1 MSAFLRQPPWTG
13 MPPLLRG
20 GAVYLRAPQLGDWA
34 DWARLRAASRE
45 FLSPWEPTWTDDE
58 LTRNAFRRRL
68 RRYTRDARDGYGYA
82 FFIFR
87 RADDELL
94 GGLTLSN
101 VRRGVTQSCSMG
113 YWMGQQH
120 AGRGHMQ
127 DSVVTVLGFVFDELG
142 LHRLEAACL
151 PHNERSKAVLR
162 KAGFSEEGHARQY
175 LKIDGRWQDHT
186 LFAILSTDV
195 TPAGDPPNQ
204 GLSA

>member
-20 GAVYLRAPQLGDWA
+20 QLVYLRAPQLGDWS
-34 DWARLRAASRE
+34 DWARLRAASRD
-45 FLSPWEPTWTDDE
+45 FLTPWEPTWTDDE
-58 LTRNAFRRRL
+58 LTRNAYRRRL
-68 RRYTRDARDGYGYA
+68 RRYARDARDGYGYA
-82 FFIFR
+82 YFIFR
-87 RADDELL
+87 RNDDELL

-127 DSVVTVLGFVFDELG
+127 DAVAAVLGFVFEELG

-151 PHNERSKAVLR
+151 PHNDRSKAVLR
-162 KAGFSEEGHARQY
+162 KAGFTEEGHARQY

-186 LFAILSTDV
+186 LFAILASDV
-195 TPAGDPPNQ
+195 TPVTDGPGP
-204 GLSA
+204 GLLA